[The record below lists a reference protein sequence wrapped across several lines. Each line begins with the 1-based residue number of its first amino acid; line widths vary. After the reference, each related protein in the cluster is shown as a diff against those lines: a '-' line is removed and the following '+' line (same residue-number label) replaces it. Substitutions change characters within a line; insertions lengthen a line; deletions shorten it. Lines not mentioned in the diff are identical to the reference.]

1 MDLAYS
7 LPKIYQIYT
16 LAFTKIK
23 KEKEKKY
30 VNIKTDKTEL
40 FIVAKEHRNFQL
52 IKKYTMWHIHV
63 INNIQII
70 KRKC

>member
-7 LPKIYQIYT
+7 LPEEIHQIY
-16 LAFTKIK
+16 IGIHQNK

-30 VNIKTDKTEL
+30 ANIKTDKTEL

-52 IKKYTMWHIHV
+52 IKKYAM
-63 INNIQII
+63 
-70 KRKC
+70 

>member
-16 LAFTKIK
+16 LTFTKIK
-23 KEKEKKY
+23 KKEKKY

-52 IKKYTMWHIHV
+52 IKKYIM
-63 INNIQII
+63 
-70 KRKC
+70 